1 MAKKSQA
8 SFRWEESFHAK
19 VDARAKLEGLSH
31 TAFVIKALQRYMDE
45 VVDVPAIHTAIQSDI
60 QLSTHL
66 AIHIDERVAEMLDS
80 RIADIQ
86 QPLKNDLTP
95 IEDKLKK
102 IESLIFDSPSGQ
114 ANSKIN
120 RIDRLERLFA
130 SLNRKIELEEQK
142 LIKPSPPVKNIS
154 TSNSRRGKEIT
165 FNTASDGSIVLRS
178 IKGTDLRTFK
188 KLTDAQ
194 LNEMGIRKVE
204 IDGGIKF
211 YPID

>member
-1 MAKKSQA
+1 MDKTPQV
-8 SFRWEESFHAK
+8 SFRWEPDFTSK
-19 VDARAKLEGLSH
+19 VKDRAKREELSI

-45 VVDVPAIHTAIQSDI
+45 VVDVTAIQNDI
-60 QLSTHL
+60 QLSTQNN
-66 AIHIDERVAEMLDS
+66 IQIDERIAEMLDN

-86 QPLKNDLTP
+86 HTLKADLTP
-95 IEDKLKK
+95 IEDNLKK
-102 IESLIFDSPSGQ
+102 FEILTNSLSGQ
-114 ANSKIN
+114 VSQEG
-120 RIDRLERLFA
+120 DRLKALERYVA
-130 SLNRKIELEEQK
+130 SLDRKLDLQEQK
-142 LIKPSPPVKNIS
+142 LIKPSPFKNIS
-154 TSNSRRGKEIT
+154 TSSSRRGKEIT